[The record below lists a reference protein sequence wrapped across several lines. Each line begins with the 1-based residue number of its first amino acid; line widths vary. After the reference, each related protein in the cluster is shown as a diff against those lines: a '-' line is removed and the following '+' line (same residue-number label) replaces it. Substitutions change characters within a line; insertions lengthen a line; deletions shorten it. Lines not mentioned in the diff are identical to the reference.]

1 MSQSSIRLG
10 GRVVAAGADPFVI
23 AEIGVNHD
31 GSIDRARELV
41 LALACGPERL
51 DERLQLLRAAHQS
64 PLLHILE
71 RPAARRLAR
80 RLADAHEQARLV

>member
-31 GSIDRARELV
+31 GSVARARELV
-41 LALACGPERL
+41 LAAK
-51 DERLQLLRAAHQS
+51 AAGA
-64 PLLHILE
+64 E
-71 RPAARRLAR
+71 VA
-80 RLADAHEQARLV
+80 